1 VSLKARIQ
9 QDSHAAMRS
18 GDKPRVGALRMA
30 LAAIK
35 QREVDSQTTLDD
47 AGVVAVLEKMIK
59 QGRDAL
65 EQFKSGGRA
74 DLVAKESAEI
84 ALFEQ
89 YLPAR
94 MSDAELDA
102 LIAEVIAATG
112 AQGPKDMG
120 KVMAALKAKA
130 AGRVDMG
137 AVNARVRAALNPG

>member
-1 VSLKARIQ
+1 
-9 QDSHAAMRS
+9 MRS
-18 GDKPRVGALRMA
+18 GDKARVGALRMA
-30 LAAIK
+30 AAAIK

-74 DLVAKESAEI
+74 DLVAKEGAEI

-94 MSDAELDA
+94 LTDAELDA

-112 AQGPKDMG
+112 AKTPKDMG

-137 AVNARVRAALNPG
+137 AVNARVKAALNPG

>member
-9 QDSHAAMRS
+9 QDTHAAMRS

-30 LAAIK
+30 LAGIK

-47 AGVVAVLEKMIK
+47 AGVIAVLEKMIK

-84 ALFEQ
+84 AVFEQ

-94 MSDAELDA
+94 MSDAEIDA

-120 KVMAALKAKA
+120 KVMAALKAKVQ
-130 AGRVDMG
+130 GRADMS
-137 AVNARVRAALNPG
+137 AVSARVREVLSAH